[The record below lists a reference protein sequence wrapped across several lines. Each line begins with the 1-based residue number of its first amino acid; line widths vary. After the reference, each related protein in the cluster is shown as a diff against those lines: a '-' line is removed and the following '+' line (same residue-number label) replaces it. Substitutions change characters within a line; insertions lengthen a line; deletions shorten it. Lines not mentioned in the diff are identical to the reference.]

1 MVHGQVLVAVELFP
15 FLCHSASRLQRMKR
29 KRILILGSTGSIGIN
44 ALEVVAEK
52 KDLFQVVG
60 LASHWNESLLLEQAS
75 RFGISQLAL
84 SGASPKDSRITYH
97 GLEGLLRL
105 IEETDAEIVLNGIAG
120 AAGFLPSV
128 KSIQTGKRLALA
140 NKETLVMAG
149 EWILSEAK
157 KRGVAILPVDSEHS
171 ALFQLVTRFERDT
184 IESVVL
190 TASGGAFRDL
200 PKEQLDTVTPAHAL
214 NHPTWNMGRK
224 ITIDSASLANK
235 GLEVIE
241 AHHLFEM
248 PPERIHV
255 VIHPQSYVHSLV
267 ETKDGN
273 FYAQIGKPD
282 MRIPILN
289 ALTYPDIVSHSM
301 GRLSLTNV
309 QLNFFEPDREKYP
322 MLPLAYHALRRG
334 GTYPLVYNAANE
346 VAVEA
351 FLQERIPFTGIPQLV
366 ERTLEWCDWPIS
378 IEGVEMVLDT
388 DARARSVAQAIL
400 SQRKG

>member
-1 MVHGQVLVAVELFP
+1 
-15 FLCHSASRLQRMKR
+15 MKQ
-29 KRILILGSTGSIGIN
+29 KKILILGSTGSIGIN

-52 KDLFQVVG
+52 REFFQVVG
-60 LASHWNESLLLEQAS
+60 LASHRNESLLLEQAT
-75 RFGISQLAL
+75 RFGVSHLAL
-84 SGASPKDSRITYH
+84 SGTISKDPRIEYN
-97 GLEGLLRL
+97 GLEGLLHL
-105 IEETDAEIVLNGIAG
+105 IEDSDADIVLNGISG
-120 AAGFLPSV
+120 AAGFLPSM
-128 KSIQTGKRLALA
+128 KAIQTGKHLALA

-149 EWILSEAK
+149 ELVLAEARK
-157 KRGVAILPVDSEHS
+157 QGVSILPVDSEHS
-171 ALFQLVTRFERDT
+171 AIFQLFTRFDKT
-184 IESVVL
+184 SIEAVIL

-200 PKEQLDTVTPAHAL
+200 PKEQLSSVTPALAL
-214 NHPTWNMGRK
+214 NHPTWNMGTK

-289 ALTYPDIVSHSM
+289 ALTYPSILSNSIEK
-301 GRLSLTNV
+301 LSLYNV
-309 QLNFFEPDREKYP
+309 QLSFFEPDREKYP

-334 GTYPLVYNAANE
+334 GAYPLVYNAANE
-346 VAVEA
+346 VAVDA
-351 FLQERIPFTGIPQLV
+351 FLQGHLPFTGIPQLV
-366 ERTLEWCDWPIS
+366 DRTLEWCDWPIS

-400 SQRKG
+400 SQRKE

>member
-1 MVHGQVLVAVELFP
+1 
-15 FLCHSASRLQRMKR
+15 MKR
-29 KRILILGSTGSIGIN
+29 KKILILGSTGSIGIN

-52 KDLFQVVG
+52 KELFQVVG
-60 LASHWNESLLLEQAS
+60 LASHRNESLLLEQAT
-75 RFGISQLAL
+75 RFGVSHLAL
-84 SGASPKDSRITYH
+84 SGTVPKDTRIGYV

-105 IEETDAEIVLNGIAG
+105 IEESDADIVLNGISG
-120 AAGFLPSV
+120 AAGFLPSI
-128 KSIQTGKRLALA
+128 KAIQTGKHLALA

-149 EWILSEAK
+149 ELVLAEAK

-171 ALFQLVTRFERDT
+171 AIFQLVTRFDKAA
-184 IESVVL
+184 IEAVVL
-190 TASGGAFRDL
+190 TASGGAFRNL
-200 PKEQLDTVTPAHAL
+200 PKEQLSSVTPALAL
-214 NHPTWNMGRK
+214 NHPTWNMGTK

-255 VIHPQSYVHSLV
+255 VIHPQSYVHSLI

-289 ALTYPDIVSHSM
+289 ALTYPTILSNSI
-301 GRLSLTNV
+301 GKLSLFNV
-309 QLNFFEPDREKYP
+309 QLSFFEPDRDKYP

-346 VAVEA
+346 VAVDA
-351 FLQERIPFTGIPQLV
+351 FLQGNLPFIGISQLV
-366 ERTLEWCDWPIS
+366 NRTLEWCDWPIS
-378 IEGVEMVLDT
+378 IEGVEVVLDT

-400 SQRKG
+400 SQREG